1 MTWAPGTTPL
11 TGEVTIES
19 RRVVWN
25 LAWPVILAL
34 MSESLVGLVD
44 MFMVARL
51 GASAVAAVG
60 VGGQIMGAVTV
71 TMMAVGTGTV
81 ALVARSVGAG
91 VFKEAHQALGQS
103 ILAASA
109 LGVVVV
115 IPVIMW
121 AEPFVAAFGVAPE
134 VTADAT
140 VYVRAVMLA
149 IAPSSVM
156 FVIGSALRGAGDT
169 RTPLVIGLI
178 VNAVNVF
185 ANWVLIF
192 GKLGFPALGVL
203 GSALA
208 TALSFTIGAVLLSA
222 LLARGQ
228 LRLRVEQENLV
239 PDFTMIRRIFKIG
252 YPSAIEQALMQ
263 VGFLVYLVFAAR
275 YGTDA
280 VAAYF
285 LGVRILA
292 LSFLP
297 GFGFAAAASTLVGQ
311 HLGAGNPDRA
321 ASAGWLSTWMSV
333 WLMSAGGIVVFLLA
347 EPIARL
353 FVDEVGVVTGTVSFI
368 YMLGISQPFMAMDF
382 TLGGALR
389 GAGDTRFPLWTMMV
403 AFYAVRLGLSALAV
417 FVFELS
423 LPWLWAALIAD
434 YFVRA
439 VLKSWRFRGG
449 FWRSIE
455 V

>member
-1 MTWAPGTTPL
+1 MALLPGTTPL
-11 TGEVTIES
+11 AGTSTSET

-34 MSESLVGLVD
+34 VSESLVGLVD

-71 TMMAVGTGTV
+71 TMMAIGTGTV

-91 VFKEAHQALGQS
+91 TLDEAHETLGQS
-103 ILAASA
+103 ILAAST
-109 LGVVVV
+109 LGIVAV
-115 IPVIMW
+115 IPVLLW
-121 AEPFVAAFGVAPE
+121 AEPFVQAFGVAPE
-134 VTADAT
+134 VTAEAT

-149 IAPSSVM
+149 IAPSSVL

-169 RTPLVIGLI
+169 RTPLAIGLV
-178 VNAVNVF
+178 VNSVNVF

-192 GKLGFPALGVL
+192 GHLGFPALGVL

-208 TALSFTIGAVLLSA
+208 TALSFTLGAVLLSI
-222 LLARGQ
+222 LLAGGR
-228 LRLRVEQENLV
+228 LRLHVERRHLV
-239 PDFTMIRRIFKIG
+239 PDFTIIRRIFRIG
-252 YPSAIEQALMQ
+252 YPAAIEQFLMQ

-285 LGVRILA
+285 IGVRILA
-292 LSFLP
+292 LAFLP

-311 HLGAGNPDRA
+311 HLGAGEPEQAER
-321 ASAGWLSTWMSV
+321 AGWMSAWMSV
-333 WLMSAGGIVVFLLA
+333 CLMSTVGVVVFLLA

-353 FVDEVGVVTGTVSFI
+353 LVDEVGVIAGTASFI
-368 YMLGISQPFMAMDF
+368 YMLGIAQPFMAIDF

-389 GAGDTRFPLWTMMV
+389 GAGDTRFPLWTMLV

-417 FVFELS
+417 FVFDLS
-423 LPWLWAALIAD
+423 LPWLWSALIAD
-434 YFVRA
+434 YVVRA
-439 VLKSWRFRGG
+439 ALKTWRFRGAH
-449 FWRSIE
+449 WRSIE

>member
-1 MTWAPGTTPL
+1 M
-11 TGEVTIES
+11 
-19 RRVVWN
+19 VWG

-34 MSESLVGLVD
+34 VSESLVGLVD
-44 MFMVARL
+44 MFMVAKL
-51 GASAVAAVG
+51 GSSAVAAVG

-71 TMMAVGTGTV
+71 TMMAIGTGTV
-81 ALVARSVGAG
+81 ALVARNVGAG
-91 VFKEAHQALGQS
+91 TIEEAHQTLGQS
-103 ILAASA
+103 ILAASV

-115 IPVIMW
+115 LPVLAW
-121 AEPFVAAFGVAPE
+121 AEPFVRLFGVAPE
-134 VTADAT
+134 VVADAT
-140 VYVRAVMLA
+140 VYVRAVMLSV
-149 IAPSSVM
+149 APSSIV
-156 FVIGSALRGAGDT
+156 FVIGSGLRGAGDT
-169 RTPLVIGLI
+169 RTPLVVGLVI
-178 VNAVNVF
+178 NVVNVF

-208 TALSFTIGAVLLSA
+208 TSLAFALGAVLMA
-222 LLARGQ
+222 GLLFASQ
-228 LRLRVEQENLV
+228 LRLRVTRHNLR
-239 PDFTMIRRIFKIG
+239 PDFAMMRRILHIG

-263 VGFLVYLVFAAR
+263 VGFLLYLVFAAR

-285 LGVRILA
+285 IGVRILA

-311 HLGAGNPDRA
+311 HLGAGQPDRA
-321 ASAGWLSTWMSV
+321 ASAGWMSTWMSV
-333 WLMSAGGIVVFLLA
+333 WMMTGAGVAVFLLA

-353 FVDEVGVVTGTVSFI
+353 FVDEVGVVAGTVSFI
-368 YMLGISQPFMAMDF
+368 YMLGLSQPFMAMDF

-389 GAGDTRFPLWTMMV
+389 GAGDTRFPLWAMLV
-403 AFYAVRLGLSALAV
+403 AFYVFRLGLSALAV

-423 LPWLWAALIAD
+423 LPWLWSALIAD
-434 YFVRA
+434 YAVRA
-439 VLKSWRFRGG
+439 LLKTWRFRAGD
-449 FWRSIE
+449 WRAIE